1 MKNPITCFL
10 VACVMFVCN
19 SCSMEKKFVQT
30 ELYFGLSQGNGNII
44 SDAAWNIFVK
54 EHVSRTFPQ
63 GFTILTSEGTWM
75 NETEKKLRG
84 EPSHIII
91 SLNKMNPLLSR
102 DIDSLR
108 IIYKELFQQQFVLRV
123 DKKASA
129 DF

>member
-1 MKNPITCFL
+1 
-10 VACVMFVCN
+10 
-19 SCSMEKKFVQT
+19 
-30 ELYFGLSQGNGNII
+30 
-44 SDAAWNIFVK
+44 
-54 EHVSRTFPQ
+54 
-63 GFTILTSEGTWM
+63 M

-91 SLNKMNPLLSR
+91 SLNKMNPLFSKG
-102 DIDSLR
+102 IDSLR